1 MVHGI
6 ALRAHHMD
14 LTRSYSIR
22 SPHAPHG
29 PSLLLAVAC
38 TGVMLAAAFLAGTA
52 VSHRWW
58 ESDVMTRPAEERVT
72 YVAPPVA
79 VPPPASVRPAVP
91 TAPTVPGRAAVPTA
105 PAAPSSAGTSVTAPT
120 VTAPSVAPVAGV
132 PGDTAAAGRGPKG
145 AAGAAVR
152 GPTQSP
158 MPLRVGAELPA
169 SPPLS
174 RAQKDSVLQLRT
186 RELFG
191 NPTIR
196 AEAVAMAAEAQA
208 KRDEETRRELGRTVG
223 GGQPRAHG
231 LQLNLLKIPF
241 GGPSPEQRKR
251 DSIVDADT
259 RARLAAAADRRTRQI
274 ANALHRDS
282 ARTLADSVGWRPL
295 RRDSL

>member
-1 MVHGI
+1 
-6 ALRAHHMD
+6 
-14 LTRSYSIR
+14 
-22 SPHAPHG
+22 
-29 PSLLLAVAC
+29 
-38 TGVMLAAAFLAGTA
+38 
-52 VSHRWW
+52 
-58 ESDVMTRPAEERVT
+58 
-72 YVAPPVA
+72 
-79 VPPPASVRPAVP
+79 
-91 TAPTVPGRAAVPTA
+91 
-105 PAAPSSAGTSVTAPT
+105 
-120 VTAPSVAPVAGV
+120 
-132 PGDTAAAGRGPKG
+132 
-145 AAGAAVR
+145 
-152 GPTQSP
+152 

-231 LQLNLLKIPF
+231 LQLNLLKVPF